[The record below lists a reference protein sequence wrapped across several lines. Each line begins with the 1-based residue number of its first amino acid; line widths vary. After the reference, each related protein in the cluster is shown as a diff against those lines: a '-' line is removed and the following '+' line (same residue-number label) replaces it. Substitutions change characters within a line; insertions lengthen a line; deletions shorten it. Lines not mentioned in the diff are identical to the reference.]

1 MSLSQKLWTAPMK
14 SGWALTFMGAAS
26 VAAVLAL
33 GVCGQTFAQQTPWTQ
48 PVPHANCGPNDRVEP
63 GLSGQTIL
71 ADRLSGA
78 SQTPY
83 NCNMDLVGNFTGE
96 GAEWQMAWYKD
107 CAYYD
112 TRNNAAQVTHGSVVV
127 DVSNPTNP
135 VASAY
140 LNDPS
145 MAEPWES
152 LKVHERRQLLGAAQA
167 NSGGGTQPGFAL
179 YDISTDCKHPQLLF
193 AGNIDVT
200 PGGVRG
206 HAGQFSKD
214 GLTYWGAVIGG
225 AIYPLDVTDPTNV
238 KLLAKFLP
246 GTCVGCTP
254 GTASPHDV
262 STNDDG
268 TRLYIANLGSNAGVS
283 KNGLVIVDVSDVQNR
298 LPNPQMRLVSETYWN
313 DGRVTQQ
320 PTPIRIKGRP
330 YILQS
335 DENSLRANGCAQG
348 VSAFGMARIIDILDE
363 TNPKLVAKLG
373 LDVHDP
379 ARCSQFFPAAT
390 STDFISTGGFLYDAH
405 YCTADDPKNAKMV
418 ACSYMQAG
426 VRIFDVRDPYHPKE
440 LAYYKVGA
448 VGTAFRPGSTLW
460 NATNPNRT
468 DDLSSSNIRFL
479 KKDGQ
484 VYIWFTSHDNGFS
497 VAKLSEHLRSI
508 DPTLFNPGV
517 GTTQP
522 Y

>member
-1 MSLSQKLWTAPMK
+1 MLPTQKLRIAPMK
-14 SGWALTFMGAAS
+14 SGWARTVMGTAS
-26 VAAVLAL
+26 VALVLAL
-33 GVCGQTFAQQTPWTQ
+33 GVGGQTFAQQVPWTT
-48 PVPHANCGPNDRVEP
+48 PVPHANCGANDRVEP
-63 GLSGQTIL
+63 GLSGQTSL
-71 ADRLSGA
+71 VDRLSGA
-78 SQTPY
+78 SMTAY
-83 NCNMDLVGNFTGE
+83 NCNMDFVGNFTGE
-96 GAEWQMAWYKD
+96 GAEWQMAWFKD

-112 TRNNAAQVTHGSVVV
+112 TRNNAAQVTKGSVVV
-127 DVSNPTNP
+127 DVSDPTNP

-167 NSGGGTQPGFAL
+167 NSGGGNQPGFAL

-225 AIYPLDVTDPTNV
+225 TIYPLDVTDPTSP
-238 KLLAKFLP
+238 KLLAKFLAVP
-246 GTCVGCTP
+246 GTGRP
-254 GTASPHDV
+254 SPHDV

-268 TRLYIANLGSNAGVS
+268 TRLYVANLGSATGGIAR
-283 KNGLVIVDVSDVQNR
+283 NGLVILDVSDVQNR
-298 LPNPQMRLVSETYWN
+298 LPNPQYRIVSELYWN

-335 DENSLRANGCAQG
+335 DENSLRAAGCAQG

-363 TNPKLVAKLG
+363 TNPKLVSKLM

-426 VRIFDVRDPYHPKE
+426 VRIFDVRNPYLPKE
-440 LAYYKVGA
+440 VAYYKPPA
-448 VGTAFRPGSTLW
+448 TGTAFRPGSTLW
-460 NATNPNRT
+460 TPTANLTH
-468 DDLSSSNIRFL
+468 DLSSSNIRFL
-479 KKDGQ
+479 RKDGQ
-484 VYIWFTSHDNGFS
+484 VYIWFTSHNNGFF
-497 VAKLSEHLRSI
+497 VTKLSENLRAL
-508 DPTLFNPGV
+508 DPDLFKPGTK
-517 GTTQP
+517 GATGNTQP